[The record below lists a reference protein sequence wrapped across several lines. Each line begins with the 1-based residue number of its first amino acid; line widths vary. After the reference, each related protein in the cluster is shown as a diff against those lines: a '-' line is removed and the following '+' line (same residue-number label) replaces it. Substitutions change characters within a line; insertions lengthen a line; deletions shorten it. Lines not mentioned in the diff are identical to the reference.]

1 MTMKLNDR
9 LKSCAETLQDKQLL
23 AKLSTGDV
31 IAQDLKYHPAC
42 LVALYNKERA
52 MKKRTEEQAQI
63 DTDAEKEAG
72 DVALAE
78 LVNYVFETQRNSDGA
93 NAFRLADLSN
103 MYEKRVQ
110 QLSEGTIPI
119 HRTRLKEMLLAK
131 IPDLQ
136 AYTKGREVLLVFEK
150 DVGPAIALACNYDD
164 TIHIGKTAEI
174 IRAQIKE
181 HKTKF
186 SGSFSADDTQSSV
199 PTSLL
204 ELVCMIE
211 HGPDIQSQLENSVCK
226 SDLAI
231 AQLLMYNYHAKTPK
245 ISEQQRHAV
254 DREPPFCIYIG
265 LLIFARTRKRHLI
278 DILFQYGLCISYHR
292 VLEISTQLGDA
303 VVERFLSEG
312 LVCPPVLKKGLFT
325 TAAVDN
331 IDHNPSSTTAKT
343 SFHGTGISIFQHP
356 SDDISGIER
365 GELILGNRS
374 NSRQVYSLPDTY
386 ANVRPAYLKT
396 KPKTSK

>member
-1 MTMKLNDR
+1 MAKRIR
-9 LKSCAETLQDKQLL
+9 LSSVSTDSWETDWTKCCLCQEDTVETLKLTADGYKML
-23 AKLSTGDV
+23 AINIPKFHEINSLPIPLDVKRFNNGSGIESTLTTNE
-31 IAQDLKYHPAC
+31 AKYHPSC
-42 LVALYNKERA
+42 RIKFNNTKLKRVEQRYESTKSIKTRYNKERA
-52 MKKRTEEQAQI
+52 VKKRTEEQAQI

-181 HKTKF
+181 HKTNF
-186 SGSFSADDTQSSV
+186 SDSFSAEDT
-199 PTSLL
+199 
-204 ELVCMIE
+204 
-211 HGPDIQSQLENSVCK
+211 K
-226 SDLAI
+226 
-231 AQLLMYNYHAKTPK
+231 
-245 ISEQQRHAV
+245 
-254 DREPPFCIYIG
+254 
-265 LLIFARTRKRHLI
+265 
-278 DILFQYGLCISYHR
+278 
-292 VLEISTQLGDA
+292 
-303 VVERFLSEG
+303 
-312 LVCPPVLKKGLFT
+312 
-325 TAAVDN
+325 
-331 IDHNPSSTTAKT
+331 
-343 SFHGTGISIFQHP
+343 
-356 SDDISGIER
+356 
-365 GELILGNRS
+365 
-374 NSRQVYSLPDTY
+374 
-386 ANVRPAYLKT
+386 
-396 KPKTSK
+396 